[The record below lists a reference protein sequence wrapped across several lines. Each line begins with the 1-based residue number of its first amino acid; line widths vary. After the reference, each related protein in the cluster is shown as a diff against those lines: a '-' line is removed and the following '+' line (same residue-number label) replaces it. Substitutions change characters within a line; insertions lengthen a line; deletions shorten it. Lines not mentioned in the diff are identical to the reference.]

1 MKFLKQYHVYFF
13 VVIIT
18 AFLLASLAAIG
29 GMPTRLYLQHNDE
42 GKLTLRSSTGNTV
55 EIPVSTDRRSGIMS
69 NTQSKFVR
77 QQIETDNVV
86 VSGLLIDEH
95 SLRLITSE
103 NTVVVVPIWTVTP
116 VPFTR
121 LALRS
126 EDTIFD
132 GSTDDVYGESST
144 NIIPI
149 PNVLSSWTPDTSSYL
164 GVAVPED
171 QPDIRYV
178 SMGVTC
184 PGFFNNFS
192 SMIEGTSTFTYNSV
206 EYKYWRFFDSQI
218 DLPIYNFCLG
228 TTHFNDYP

>member
-1 MKFLKQYHVYFF
+1 MKFLKQYRGYFF
-13 VVIIT
+13 VVIIA

-29 GMPTRLYLQHNDE
+29 GMPTRLYFQHNDD
-42 GKLTLRSSTGNTV
+42 GQLTLRSSTGNTV
-55 EIPVSTDRRSGIMS
+55 EVPVSTDRRSGIMS

-103 NTVVVVPIWTVTP
+103 NDVVIVPIWTATP

-144 NIIPI
+144 NTIPI
-149 PNVLSSWTPDTSSYL
+149 PSVLIFLDTRHSKLFGCSSSRKST
-164 GVAVPED
+164 
-171 QPDIRYV
+171 RY
-178 SMGVTC
+178 
-184 PGFFNNFS
+184 
-192 SMIEGTSTFTYNSV
+192 
-206 EYKYWRFFDSQI
+206 
-218 DLPIYNFCLG
+218 
-228 TTHFNDYP
+228 